1 MLEDTL
7 GRALLAVVLISAALA
22 KTRSFSGFVLRLRL
36 VFRQFARPAAIA
48 ILAAEGVLAVSLVL
62 CRASAAPLLGSMLFF
77 LCASLFIAA
86 QLVLTDRVTC
96 DCWGVSGGFDDDVAD
111 LLRRYPS
118 KDSIVI
124 QALRPAWYGTRNGLL
139 LLGAWLLFRY
149 ELGDSDW
156 FNLAHVIGVFVV
168 CPMLIGAGLV
178 GSIHMKH
185 RLLSLDQHPLRHVLE
200 PRLAPL
206 IALAWY
212 RDGRPTHGGKTP
224 GGGESPFTAP
234 GVG

>member
-1 MLEDTL
+1 MWEDTL
-7 GRALLAVVLISAALA
+7 ARVLLAVVLASAALG
-22 KTRSFSGFVLRLRL
+22 KTRSFSGFVLHLRL
-36 VFRQFARPAAIA
+36 VFRQFVRPAAIA
-48 ILAAEGVLAVSLVL
+48 ILAVEGGLAVSLVL
-62 CRASAAPLLGSMLFF
+62 WRASEAPLLGSMLF
-77 LCASLFIAA
+77 LLGASLFIAA
-86 QLVLTDRVTC
+86 QLMLTDRITC
-96 DCWGVSGGFDDDVAD
+96 DCWGVRGGFDDDVAD

-118 KDSIVI
+118 KYSIVM
-124 QALRPAWYGTRNGLL
+124 QALRPAWYGIRNGFL

-149 ELGDSDW
+149 ELGNSEW
-156 FNLAHVIGVFVV
+156 FNLAHVVGVFVF

-212 RDGRPTHGGKTP
+212 RDGQPTRGGKTP
-224 GGGESPFTAP
+224 VGDESPFPAP
-234 GVG
+234 AGG